1 MLQTIDLKY
10 SYDNRHPL
18 RFPNLALGKGEHWL
32 MLGQSG
38 SGKTTLLHLI
48 GGLLSPESGEIRI
61 GDTALEKLTGRALDR
76 FRGRH
81 IGIVFQKAHFI
92 RSLNVEENLL
102 LAQKLAGAKPDRNRI
117 AGVLERLGLAHKLHS
132 KPERLSMGEQQRA
145 AIARVLVNQ
154 PILILADEPT
164 SALDDHN
171 AQEVANLLEE
181 LANNAGAT
189 LLIVTHD
196 TRLKSRFPKQIELQ
210 PSRL

>member
-1 MLQTIDLKY
+1 MLQTVDLKY
-10 SYDNRHPL
+10 SYDNRQTL
-18 RFPNLALGKGEHWL
+18 RFPDLALEKGEHWL

-48 GGLLSPESGEIRI
+48 GGLLSPESGQIRI
-61 GDTALEKLTGRALDR
+61 GDTALEKLKGRALDH

-81 IGIVFQKAHFI
+81 IGIIFQKAHFI

-117 AGVLERLGLAHKLHS
+117 AEVLERLGLGDKLRS
-132 KPERLSMGEQQRA
+132 KTDRLSMGEQQRV

-171 AQEVANLLEE
+171 ALEVANLLEE

-189 LLIVTHD
+189 LLLVTHD
-196 TRLKSRFPKQIELQ
+196 TRLKSRFPKQIQL
-210 PSRL
+210 

>member
-18 RFPNLALGKGEHWL
+18 RFPDLALEKGEHWL

-48 GGLLSPESGEIRI
+48 GGLLSPESGQIRI
-61 GDTALEKLTGRALDR
+61 GDTALEKLTGRALDG

-81 IGIVFQKAHFI
+81 IGIVFQKTHFI

-102 LAQKLAGAKPDRNRI
+102 LAQKLAGAKPDRSRI
-117 AGVLERLGLAHKLHS
+117 AEVLERLGLGHKLRS
-132 KPERLSMGEQQRA
+132 KPDRLSMGEQQRA
-145 AIARVLVNQ
+145 ASARVLGNQ
-154 PILILADEPT
+154 PILILADKPT
-164 SALDDHN
+164 SALADHN
-171 AQEVANLLEE
+171 ALTVANLLEE

>member
-18 RFPNLALGKGEHWL
+18 RFPDLALGKGEHWL

-48 GGLLSPESGEIRI
+48 GGLLSPESGQIRI
-61 GDTALEKLTGRALDR
+61 GDTALEKLAGRDLDR

-81 IGIVFQKAHFI
+81 IGIVFQKTHFI

-117 AGVLERLGLAHKLHS
+117 AEVLERLGLGHKLRS
-132 KPERLSMGEQQRA
+132 KPDRLSMGEQQRA

-171 AQEVANLLEE
+171 ALEVANLLEE

-196 TRLKSRFPKQIELQ
+196 TRLKSRFPKQIQL
-210 PSRL
+210 